1 MKRVISLILAAAILG
16 LSLTVG
22 AVNIAPKVKA
32 VDIDY
37 QCGDN
42 ITWSLDTATGVL
54 RLDGTGETYDYSK
67 GRTPWFNYAT
77 YIKSVVISE
86 GITVISYGSLLGL
99 NDVVSISIP
108 ASVEKILTSGS
119 FPYLETVD
127 VADGSHLYQVAYD
140 FIGTGNPWYAAIPN
154 NSPVYVGPVIRSFKG
169 TPPENTTVEIKDGTT
184 AICKN
189 AFNGI
194 ANITDIS
201 FPYTLKYIGES
212 AFEGTGW
219 YDSQPDGAVYA
230 GSVFL
235 AYKGTMQLADADVII
250 KDGTKGIA
258 NKAVY
263 NNQVINSVT
272 FPASVEIIGNNAFDR
287 CKNLTE
293 IVFEA
298 DSCLRYIGSRAFNY
312 ANIQEISFPESL
324 EIIDRWAFSE
334 SNLRSAYIPANV
346 KMLDGAFDSTA
357 NMISFEVSP
366 DNQYYCSDSDGVI
379 FNKDKTAL
387 ICFPARAP
395 ISEYTIPDGVLY
407 IAIEAFSK
415 SHLHK
420 LVFNNDLQSTA
431 SSVFYQCYID
441 IIDLGTGLREL
452 SESMF
457 WSNWGTA
464 RLTIP
469 ENIQTIKGGS
479 LGYHLKYLYF
489 PSKDVVFDTSWFNS
503 VEKATFFCYENST
516 AHEFALQNSIPVVLF
531 NDNNIGDYSALEYA
545 VNKAKSLAP
554 EKAEHWAYWD
564 MMALVENIPWNIDA
578 SYQSDIDSM
587 TDEINGYL
595 SKMGITWSDY
605 SAVDEA
611 ITRACSIDR
620 DLYTADSLAELD
632 AAVDSVQRYCD
643 VADAVLINRYVNDI
657 DSAIRN
663 LEEKIGDYSGMNE
676 AVSAAESIDRSM
688 YTEASLAAL
697 DRAVTAAQNAE
708 KTDNQS
714 IINSYTQSILD
725 ALDKLEYKP
734 ADYSSLENIL
744 KAADSVDRSLYTPE
758 SLAKLDE
765 AVEAVD
771 YELTIDRQ
779 EQVSE
784 WASEIEAAI
793 DNLEYLPAD
802 YSAVNAAVEK
812 AEKLDRRYYS
822 ELSLI
827 ALDAAVDSV
836 DYSLDITGQAKVN
849 AFAQSI
855 ENALLSLEYAAVVL
869 RHEPCGVIVS
879 ATAKEINPDSILS
892 VSEVDSSEH
901 EGTNFA
907 VGGSIRSLHFY
918 DINLVLEAQVVQPD
932 GTVIVK
938 IRLADGVDPAK
949 CKVYHVTDDIVNPL
963 VRFAN
968 TIDGNYVVFETDHF
982 SEFAVIEVETVLDS
996 IEISNLPERTYY
1008 KIGEQLDLTGLKVTA
1023 NLSDGTSKEV
1033 ENFNVGMTDLNSV
1046 GTKKVT
1052 VYYTYGGVTKTAEF
1066 EVSVSN
1072 NMLTADIVSGGNSV
1086 ERINKKLGLFELYTK
1101 ASVQLGCVT
1110 ENAEGCSLRWSSD
1123 NSKVLVDESG
1133 KVTCKGLFGAKK
1145 ANITVEVIDES
1156 GNVVGKDTV
1165 TVVFYKLS
1173 FQLSKVASQAFS
1185 IIKHS
1190 FFDKKYRV

>member
-1 MKRVISLILAAAILG
+1 MKRVISLILAAVILG

-67 GRTPWFNYAT
+67 SRAPWYNYAT
-77 YIKSVVISE
+77 YIKSIVISE
-86 GITVISYGSLLGL
+86 GITVIGQGLFTSHSGIVSLSLPSSL
-99 NDVVSISIP
+99 KEYRDST
-108 ASVEKILTSGS
+108 ASLYS
-119 FPYLETVD
+119 LETILIP
-127 VADGSHLYQVAYD
+127 SENSLYYAPPGFAKSSV
-140 FIGTGNPWYAAIPN
+140 WYSNLPDC
-154 NSPVYVGPVIRSFKG
+154 SPVYLGRLLLGFKG
-169 TPPENTTVEIKDGTT
+169 TPVENTAVEIKDGTI
-184 AICKN
+184 AINEK

-201 FPYTLKYIGES
+201 FPDTLKYIGES

-235 AYKGTMQLADADVII
+235 AYKGTMQLSDVDLII

-258 NKAVY
+258 DKAVY
-263 NNQVINSVT
+263 GNALINSVSI
-272 FPASVEIIGNNAFDR
+272 PASVEIIGKYAFYN
-287 CKNLTE
+287 CKNLAKAE
-293 IVFEA
+293 VK
-298 DSCLRYIGSRAFNY
+298 DGSCLKAIRCFAFWQCR
-312 ANIQEISFPESL
+312 ITEFMFPDSL
-324 EIIDRWAFSE
+324 EIIETSAFAGTKLKTVSLP
-334 SNLRSAYIPANV
+334 SSV
-346 KMLDGAFDSTA
+346 KLGDTVFASTG
-357 NMISFEVSP
+357 SVQKFEVSP
-366 DNQYYCSDSDGVI
+366 DNPYYCSDSDGVL
-379 FNKDKTAL
+379 FNKDKTVL
-387 ICFPARAP
+387 ISFPCKP
-395 ISEYTIPDGVLY
+395 TINEYTVPDGTLS
-407 IAIEAFSK
+407 IENSAFSCCF
-415 SHLHK
+415 LHK
-420 LVFNNDLQSTA
+420 LTFNDDLQSTNG
-431 SSVFYQCYID
+431 SLFGQCYIE
-441 IIDLGTGLREL
+441 IIKLGKGLTEL
-452 SESMF
+452 GDSLF
-457 WSNWGTA
+457 YDNQTTDH
-464 RLTIP
+464 LTVP
-469 ENIQTIKGGS
+469 ENIAAIENFAFGYS
-479 LGYHLKYLYF
+479 LNYIYF
-489 PSKDVVFDTSWFNS
+489 PNKNVVFNTTWYNTT
-503 VEKATFFCYENST
+503 EEATFFCYENST

-531 NDNNIGDYSALEYA
+531 NDDNIGDYSALEYA

-611 ITRACSIDR
+611 ITRACAIDR

-855 ENALLSLEYAAVVL
+855 ENALLSLDYAAVVL

-879 ATAKEINPDSILS
+879 ATAKEINPDSILT

-968 TIDGNYVVFETDHF
+968 TIDGNYVVFETEHF

-1052 VYYTYGGVTKTAEF
+1052 VYYTYGGITKTAEF

-1086 ERINKKLGLFELYTK
+1086 DRINKKLGLFELYTK

-1110 ENAEGCSLRWSSD
+1110 ENAEDCSLRWSSD